1 MTSKENDS
9 SGNGL
14 ADVSQDENEAV
25 SGPTLWIEACR
36 YKQDVLPKE
45 SQDIRS
51 QSFPL
56 FLYKRHWYF

>member
-1 MTSKENDS
+1 M
-9 SGNGL
+9 
-14 ADVSQDENEAV
+14 SQDENEAV
-25 SGPTLWIEACR
+25 SGPTLWIEDCR